1 MLRALT
7 ECDSKQEAL
16 GMSDSSNARTRNAT
30 DAVKRGAEVAA
41 NGIYQATDF
50 VVRNDGRIADG
61 AQAVTG
67 AVGSGIDK
75 AGRGLASVSQ
85 QASRVLHGNANSAAE
100 RVREAITGSES
111 AGGVRKAAGALGWF
125 ATKALAHTAGFVAE
139 AAAVGGKAVAAT
151 GRLTESAAP
160 AVGGT
165 AGGLVRGAASM
176 ASNTVDSLALPATRI
191 EEMRKELRMLG
202 QMEMAR
208 SEQRMQAIE
217 SAQKRRRKDEL
228 LDLLV
233 VAGVTLS
240 QVLREPADVPENVQ
254 QAFAL
259 AYPGLAQTETF
270 SDAVARMSS
279 DELVGLVSGV
289 KGKLF
294 ELELVDHLNS
304 GGLPDGYHAE
314 IAGSATQ
321 PGWDIRVLDENG
333 RVSELL
339 QAKATESA
347 QYVQEALQRYPDID
361 VTTTTE
367 VHAQLV
373 ALGLAENVQNSGI
386 SEAVLQAK
394 VEAAAAQ
401 SDAIFAA
408 SDLVPSSIG
417 LAVIAL
423 SVFMK
428 KDASLREKGEQF
440 GQRSAKAGVSAG
452 VGNALMVASQTWW
465 LALIGGV
472 ATSWLAG
479 RGLGKREQYEALKSA
494 LEVMQGRQMALP
506 VTPKLLAIKN

>member
-1 MLRALT
+1 
-7 ECDSKQEAL
+7 
-16 GMSDSSNARTRNAT
+16 MSDSSNSRTRKAT
-30 DAVKRGAEVAA
+30 DGVKRGAEVTA

-61 AQAVTG
+61 AQAATV
-67 AVGSGIDK
+67 AVGSGLDK
-75 AGRGLASVSQ
+75 AGGVLASASQ
-85 QASRVLHGNANSAAE
+85 QASQALLGNANRAAE
-100 RVREAITGSES
+100 RVREAITGSGS
-111 AGGVRKAAGALGWF
+111 AGTARKAAGALGWF
-125 ATKALAHTAGFVAE
+125 ATKALANAAGLAAG
-139 AAAVGGKAVAAT
+139 AAAAGSKAVAAT
-151 GRLTESAAP
+151 GRLAERSAP

-176 ASNTVDSLALPATRI
+176 ASNTVDSLALPTSRI
-191 EEMRKELRMLG
+191 EAMREQLRTLG
-202 QMEMAR
+202 QREMER
-208 SEQRMQAIE
+208 SAQRMQAIE

-233 VAGVTLS
+233 VGGVTLS
-240 QVLREPADVPENVQ
+240 QALRDPASVQEHVQ

-259 AYPGLAQTETF
+259 AYPDLAKSETF
-270 SDAVARMSS
+270 SDAVERMSS

-314 IAGSATQ
+314 IAESATQ
-321 PGWDIRVLDENG
+321 PGWDIRVLDEHG
-333 RVSELL
+333 QVSELL
-339 QAKATESA
+339 QAKATESTH
-347 QYVQEALQRYPDID
+347 YVQEALQRYPDID

-367 VHAQLV
+367 VHAQLT
-373 ALGLAENVQNSGI
+373 ALGLAENVHNSGI
-386 SEAVLQAK
+386 SEAALQAK
-394 VEAAAAQ
+394 VEATAAH
-401 SDAIFAA
+401 SDAAFDA

-428 KDASLREKGEQF
+428 KDASLREKGEHF

-452 VGNALMVASQTWW
+452 VGKAALVATQTWW
-465 LALIGGV
+465 IALLGGV

-479 RGLGKREQYEALKSA
+479 RGQGKREQYESLRKA
-494 LEVMQGRQMALP
+494 LEVMQERQREWPTITLQ
-506 VTPKLLAIKN
+506 LGYNS

>member
-1 MLRALT
+1 
-7 ECDSKQEAL
+7 
-16 GMSDSSNARTRNAT
+16 MSDTSNFRTRKAT
-30 DAVKRGAEVAA
+30 DAVKRGAEATS
-41 NGIYQATDF
+41 NGIYQAADY
-50 VVRNDGRIADG
+50 VARNDGRIADG
-61 AQAVTG
+61 AQVVTG
-67 AVGSGIDK
+67 AVGSGLDT
-75 AGRGLASVSQ
+75 AGRVLASAGQ
-85 QASRVLHGNANSAAE
+85 QASQALHGNANRAAE
-100 RVREAITGSES
+100 SVRQVIVGSGP
-111 AGGVRKAAGALGWF
+111 AGTARKAVGTLGWF
-125 ATKALAHTAGFVAE
+125 ATKTLAHAAGLTAG
-139 AAAVGGKAVAAT
+139 AAAVGGKAIAAT
-151 GRLTESAAP
+151 GRLTERSAP

-176 ASNTVDSLALPATRI
+176 VSNAVDSVALPASRI
-191 EEMRKELRMLG
+191 EEMRDQLRALG
-202 QMEMAR
+202 QVEMERATK
-208 SEQRMQAIE
+208 RMQAIE
-217 SAQKRRRKDEL
+217 TAQRHGRKDAV

-233 VAGVTLS
+233 VGGITLS
-240 QVLREPADVPENVQ
+240 QMLHDPASVPENVR

-259 AYPGLAQTETF
+259 AYPNLVQTESF

-279 DELVGLVSGV
+279 DELLGLVSGV

-304 GGLPDGYHAE
+304 GGLPDGYYAE
-314 IAGSATQ
+314 MADSATQ
-321 PGWDIRVLDENG
+321 PGWDIRVLDEHG
-333 RVSELL
+333 QVSELL

-367 VHAQLV
+367 VHAQLT
-373 ALGLAENVQNSGI
+373 ALGLAENVNNSGI

-394 VEAAAAQ
+394 VEAAAAHG
-401 SDAIFAA
+401 DAAFDA

-452 VGNALMVASQTWW
+452 VGKAALVAMQTWW
-465 LALIGGV
+465 IALLGGV

-479 RGLGKREQYEALKSA
+479 RGQVKRDQYEALKKA
-494 LEVMQGRQMALP
+494 LEVMQERQKGLSA
-506 VTPKLLAIKN
+506 PKLQLGFKA

>member
-1 MLRALT
+1 
-7 ECDSKQEAL
+7 
-16 GMSDSSNARTRNAT
+16 MSDSSNSRTRKAT
-30 DAVKRGAEVAA
+30 DAVKRGAEVTA

-50 VVRNDGRIADG
+50 VARNDGRIADG

-67 AVGSGIDK
+67 AVGSGLDK
-75 AGRGLASVSQ
+75 AGRGLAS
-85 QASRVLHGNANSAAE
+85 ASRRASQVLHGNADFAAD
-100 RVREAITGSES
+100 RMRDAITGSGT
-111 AGGVRKAAGALGWF
+111 AGPARKALGAVGWLTAKATVHAAGLV
-125 ATKALAHTAGFVAE
+125 AGV
-139 AAAVGGKAVAAT
+139 AAVGGKAVAAT
-151 GRLTESAAP
+151 GRLAESAAP

-176 ASNTVDSLALPATRI
+176 ASNTVDSLALPASRI
-191 EEMRKELRMLG
+191 GEMREQLRSLG
-202 QMEMAR
+202 QREMAR

-233 VAGVTLS
+233 VGGVTLS
-240 QVLREPADVPENVQ
+240 QVLHEPASVPENVQ

-259 AYPGLAQTETF
+259 AYPDLAQTETF

-279 DELVGLVSGV
+279 DELVGLVSSV

-333 RVSELL
+333 QVSELL

-373 ALGLAENVQNSGI
+373 ALSLAENVHDSGI

-401 SDAIFAA
+401 SDAVFDA

-428 KDASLREKGEQF
+428 KDASLRERGEQF

-452 VGNALMVASQTWW
+452 IGKVAMVVTQTWW
-465 LALIGGV
+465 IALIGGV

-479 RGLGKREQYEALKSA
+479 RGQGKREQYEALRNA
-494 LEVMQGRQMALP
+494 LAVMRRRGKPLP
-506 VTPKLLAIKN
+506 APVLPLLSRG

>member
-1 MLRALT
+1 MPDRSNSRT
-7 ECDSKQEAL
+7 SK
-16 GMSDSSNARTRNAT
+16 AT

-61 AQAVTG
+61 TQMATA
-67 AVGSGIDK
+67 AVGAGLDK
-75 AGRGLASVSQ
+75 VGSSLASASQ
-85 QASRVLHGNANSAAE
+85 QATQMLHGNANRAAE

-111 AGGVRKAAGALGWF
+111 AGIARKAAGALGW
-125 ATKALAHTAGFVAE
+125 LAAKTCVHTAGLVTG
-139 AAAVGGKAVAAT
+139 AAGVGGKLMAVT
-151 GRLTESAAP
+151 GRFTERAAP

-165 AGGLVRGAASM
+165 AGGLVRGAAGM
-176 ASNTVDSLALPATRI
+176 ASNTVDSLALPASRI
-191 EEMRKELRMLG
+191 EAMREQLRTLG
-202 QMEMAR
+202 QKEMER
-208 SEQRMQAIE
+208 SAQRMRAIE
-217 SAQKRRRKDEL
+217 TAQKRRRKDQL

-233 VAGVTLS
+233 VGGVTLS
-240 QVLREPADVPENVQ
+240 QALREPASVPDNVQ

-259 AYPGLAQTETF
+259 AYPDLAKTENF
-270 SDAVARMSS
+270 SGAVERMSS

-294 ELELVDHLNS
+294 ELELVDHLNN

-321 PGWDIRVLDENG
+321 PGWDIRVLDEHG
-333 RVSELL
+333 QVSELL

-367 VHAQLV
+367 VHSQLV
-373 ALGLAENVQNSGI
+373 ALGLAENVHNSGI

-394 VEAAAAQ
+394 VEAAANQGATAF
-401 SDAIFAA
+401 DA
-408 SDLVPSSIG
+408 SDLMPSSIG

-428 KDASLREKGEQF
+428 KDASLREKGAQF
-440 GQRSAKAGVSAG
+440 GQRSAQAGVSAG
-452 VGNALMVASQTWW
+452 VGKVAVVATQTWW
-465 LALIGGV
+465 IALIGGV
-472 ATSWLAG
+472 AASWLAG
-479 RGLGKREQYEALKSA
+479 RGQGKREQYEALKTA
-494 LEVMQGRQMALP
+494 LEVMQEMQANLPAPKHQIGYAL
-506 VTPKLLAIKN
+506 

>member
-1 MLRALT
+1 
-7 ECDSKQEAL
+7 
-16 GMSDSSNARTRNAT
+16 MSDSSNSRTRKAT
-30 DAVKRGAEVAA
+30 DAVKRGAEVTA

-50 VVRNDGRIADG
+50 VARSDGRIADG

-67 AVGSGIDK
+67 AVGSGMDK
-75 AGRGLASVSQ
+75 VGRGLASASQ

-100 RVREAITGSES
+100 RVREAITGSGA
-111 AGGVRKAAGALGWF
+111 AGTVRKAAGVLGWF
-125 ATKALAHTAGFVAE
+125 ATKALAHTAGL
-139 AAAVGGKAVAAT
+139 AAGAAVVGGKAVAAT
-151 GRLTESAAP
+151 GRLAESVAP

-176 ASNTVDSLALPATRI
+176 ASNTVDSLALPASRI
-191 EEMRKELRMLG
+191 GEMREQLRTLG
-202 QMEMAR
+202 QMEMVR

-217 SAQKRRRKDEL
+217 SAHKRRRKYEL

-233 VAGVTLS
+233 VGGVTLS
-240 QVLREPADVPENVQ
+240 QVLREPASVPENVQ

-259 AYPGLAQTETF
+259 AYPDLAQTESF

-314 IAGSATQ
+314 MAGSATQ

-333 RVSELL
+333 QVSELL

-347 QYVQEALQRYPDID
+347 QYVQEALKRYPDID
-361 VTTTTE
+361 ITTTTE

-373 ALGLAENVQNSGI
+373 SLSLAENVHDSGI

-401 SDAIFAA
+401 SDAVFDA

-465 LALIGGV
+465 IALIGGV

-479 RGLGKREQYEALKSA
+479 RGLGKREQYEALKTA
-494 LEVMQGRQMALP
+494 LEVMRERQKAPP
-506 VTPKLLAIKN
+506 VPMLQLGFKA